1 MAGALRRLLVFPR
14 DENGCFHV
22 TTARG
27 PGVVGFFS
35 YSWFSREFSSPPGCT
50 PVFARSVVP
59 EPLSEP
65 GAVPGAEG
73 GVNEHKAVFPPAR
86 ALRFGGRAGFPG
98 GAGLESHTEGK
109 SPWRFKA
116 MSQEE
121 LPEGKGG

>member
-1 MAGALRRLLVFPR
+1 MASALRRLLVFPR

-35 YSWFSREFSSPPGCT
+35 YSWFSREFESTRLHPC
-50 PVFARSVVP
+50 VRLVVP

-73 GVNEHKAVFPPAR
+73 GVNKHKAVFPLAR